1 MTMDRSARIE
11 RTLPVLFDQLAEART
26 PDYLEAAIE
35 RASSRPQRAAWTFPE
50 RWLPVELVT
59 TRVPSTRVPMRQ
71 LGVLALLALL
81 LATMLAIYSGATR
94 LPEPYGLAANGLI
107 VYSES
112 GDIYAR
118 DAVGSP
124 PRLLVGGPEIE
135 RIVAFSRQGN
145 QMLFAREQRPNG
157 KLTLWVSRPDGTG
170 IRQLD
175 GSYLDVSGVEW
186 SPAGDAVAVTHSPKG
201 RAVLSILPSDGSAA
215 TDFDL
220 DITATEVAWRP
231 PDGSQLS
238 FRGKDGHD
246 WGLYL
251 INRDGSG
258 LQRLAIASDKLFE
271 TEYDVRDHR
280 WSSDGARLMYD
291 QIHDVQAGNHSGLR
305 IHIAAIAPDGA
316 VASDERF
323 EFEDWADDELNASF
337 LPGTDRIVY
346 QRRRGNEEV
355 GITDTL
361 KIVRLVDGAKPVDLG
376 IISTA
381 GDGVGYEVSPD
392 GTKLISIL
400 WGEKETYVTDLT
412 TFTTTPA
419 PFVSDEGATWQ
430 RRATPLIP

>member
-1 MTMDRSARIE
+1 MTMDRSARVE

-35 RASSRPQRAAWTFPE
+35 RASSRPQRPAWTFPE

-59 TRVPSTRVPMRQ
+59 TRVPSTRLPMRQ

-81 LATMLAIYSGATR
+81 LATMLAIYVGATR
-94 LPEPYGLAANGLI
+94 LPEPYGLAANGLV

-124 PRLLVGGPEIE
+124 ARLLVGGPETE
-135 RIVAFSRQGN
+135 RIVGFSRQGN
-145 QMLFAREQRPNG
+145 QMLFAREPQPDAP
-157 KLTLWVSRPDGTG
+157 LTLWISRPDGTG

-175 GSYLDVSGVEW
+175 GSYVNASGVEW
-186 SPAGDAVAVTHSPKG
+186 SPGGDAIAVTHSPKG
-201 RAVLSILPSDGSAA
+201 RNVLSIVPSNGSAA
-215 TDFDL
+215 TNFDL
-220 DITATEVAWRP
+220 DVTATEVAWRP

-238 FRGKDGHD
+238 FRGKAGSD

-251 INRDGSG
+251 IDRDGSG
-258 LQRLAIASDKLFE
+258 LRRLAIPSDKLFE

-280 WSSDGARLMYD
+280 WSSDGNHVMYD

-305 IHIAAIAPDGA
+305 IHLAEIAPDGT
-316 VASDERF
+316 VVSDKRF

-361 KIVRLVDGAKPVDLG
+361 KTVQLADGAEPSDLG
-376 IISTA
+376 IESKA
-381 GDGVGYEVSPD
+381 GEGVAYEISPD
-392 GTKLISIL
+392 GTQLIAIL
-400 WGEKETYVTDLT
+400 WGEKKTYVTDLATYET
-412 TFTTTPA
+412 TVA

-430 RRATPLIP
+430 RRAAPLIP